1 MISPAWQ
8 PPQEGLSKRA
18 VEILRLLAEGL
29 ADREIAERLV
39 MTVNTVKWYNRQI
52 YTILGVGNR
61 TQAIARARELH
72 LLDEGNGSAPTAVN
86 GRRPLTHNLPV
97 ESTRFIGRQQDIEAI
112 KQLLHTTH
120 LLTLVGPPGTGKT
133 RLALQVARETAARF
147 RDGVHFI
154 SLAPISDPALFT
166 NTLACAIGLNEAHE
180 QSLLESLK
188 HLLRES
194 QMLLVLD
201 NFEHLL
207 PAAMQL
213 SELMAAA
220 PQLKVLATSREPLH
234 LYGEQEYMVQPLA
247 LPDLAQP
254 DLEVLASYES
264 VALFIQQAR
273 TVRPDFAL
281 TAENALDVANICLR
295 LEGLPLA
302 IELAAARTRLLTP
315 RMLLARLSSRLDT
328 LTGGAH
334 DLPARQ
340 QTLQNTIEWSYNL
353 LNEGE
358 KALFARLAIFRGG
371 FSLEAIEAIG
381 GAASGGDDL
390 PLDLLDGLE
399 SLVNK
404 SLVQQKSLDGDEPR
418 FVMLEMLREYAWE
431 RLRAAASHTAIADRH
446 SDYYLRFIAEREA
459 ALHGADPPAAVA
471 EIWPDLDNIRQ
482 AWHWA
487 VERVAEQRAAASFHA
502 AIDGL
507 AAFYEVASLFEEG
520 QGAFERAVERLKPGD
535 WEIGD
540 QRLERVENPQSTI
553 PNPPSAI
560 PNLQSPILT
569 CHLLARVA
577 EFAEWR
583 GAEEQAYAN
592 ALQVVQLAAQL
603 DLPHYRADGLRTL
616 GVVER
621 HRGVTEQAISHLRE
635 AVTLYRSLAGLG
647 QDVQRP
653 LAIAYDW
660 LGLICSDLR
669 RLDEAMEHLE
679 QAAALYA
686 AAGDERG
693 MIFNKGMTAVVLSV
707 IGRLAESAALQ
718 REVLARYEKLDY
730 PIGVARTANNLGLVL
745 LELGDFEEA
754 LVQLD
759 RALEIDLQ
767 TGSIGGYYNT
777 LGNKGEVYLALE
789 QYEQAWE
796 CLQRAGEFFH
806 QGGMRWLESEN
817 LWRLAWLLVQR
828 GEDEQARAAL
838 DQCLRLSP
846 EADNPESFAI
856 AHGLLAEIAWRL
868 GEMGPAAAHFA
879 RAAAAF
885 PAVRRPHTVARLS
898 IISHATFLLEQSQPQ
913 AAESVLAQAW
923 PLLAE
928 ASRNPIIFESHL
940 LQVKISAAH
949 GDHAGAKGQ
958 LTGLLATNLRPA
970 EQAAAHFEW
979 WQLTGEE
986 EHGRQALA
994 RYQELAAHSP
1004 NLLYGRRL
1012 GTLRAWEEALA
1023 AAP

>member
-8 PPQEGLSKRA
+8 SPQEGLSKRA

-52 YTILGVGNR
+52 YSILGVGNR
-61 TQAIARARELH
+61 SQAIARARELH
-72 LLDEGNGSAPTAVN
+72 LLDKGNGTTPTAAN
-86 GRRPLTHNLPV
+86 GRRPTTHNLPV
-97 ESTRFIGRQQDIEAI
+97 ETTRFIGRQQEIEAI

-147 RDGVHFI
+147 RDGVHFV

-166 NTLACAIGLNEAHE
+166 NTLACAIGVNEAHE
-180 QSLLESLK
+180 QPLLETLK
-188 HLLRES
+188 HVLRER

-201 NFEHLL
+201 NFEQLL

-213 SELMAAA
+213 SELLSAA

-234 LYGEQEYMVQPLA
+234 LYGEQEYAVEPLA
-247 LPDLAQP
+247 LPDPAQL
-254 DLEVLASYES
+254 DLEALVACES
-264 VALFIQQAR
+264 VALFLQQAR

-281 TAENALDVANICLR
+281 TAENANDVANICLR

-302 IELAAARTRLLTP
+302 IELAAARIKLLTP
-315 RMLLARLSSRLDT
+315 RMLLARLESRLHT

-358 KALFARLAIFRGG
+358 KVLFARLAIFRGG
-371 FSLEAIEAIG
+371 CSLDAIEAVC
-381 GAASGGDDL
+381 GDGL

-404 SLVQQKSLDGDEPR
+404 SLVQQKALDGGEPR
-418 FVMLEMLREYAWE
+418 FVMLEMLREYGWE
-431 RLRAAASHTAIADRH
+431 RLRAADSHTTIASQH
-446 SDYYLRFIAEREA
+446 SDYYLRFIAERTA

-471 EIWPDLDNIRQ
+471 GIWPDLDNIRQ
-482 AWHWA
+482 AWQWA
-487 VERVAEQRAAASFHA
+487 AEQRTAEPWLPEAAASFHA
-502 AIDGL
+502 AIEGL

-520 QGAFERAVERLKPGD
+520 QGVFERAVERLGSGD
-535 WEIGD
+535 WKA
-540 QRLERVENPQSTI
+540 VEHLQSLT
-553 PNPPSAI
+553 S
-560 PNLQSPILT
+560 NLQSSMVI
-569 CHLLARVA
+569 CYLLARLA
-577 EFAEWR
+577 EFAEWQ
-583 GAEEQAYAN
+583 GAEEQAYTT

-603 DLPHYRADGLRTL
+603 DLPLYRADGLRTL

-635 AVTLYRSLAGLG
+635 AITLYRALAAQA

-669 RLDEAMEHLE
+669 RLDEAMENLE

-693 MIFNKGMTAVVLSV
+693 MVFNKGMTAVVLSV
-707 IGRLAESAALQ
+707 VGRLAESAALQ
-718 REVLARYEKLDY
+718 REVLTRYEKLDY

-745 LELGDFEEA
+745 LELGEFEEA
-754 LVQLD
+754 LAQMD

-767 TGSIGGYYNT
+767 TGSIGGYYNS

-789 QYEQAWE
+789 QYEEAWE
-796 CLQRAGEFFH
+796 CLQRAGHFFH
-806 QGGMRWLESEN
+806 EGGMRWLESEN

-828 GEDEQARAAL
+828 GEYEQAQAAL
-838 DQCLRLSP
+838 DQCLLLSP
-846 EADNPESFAI
+846 EEDNPESFAI
-856 AHGLLAEIAWRL
+856 AYGLLAEIAWYL
-868 GEMGPAAAHFA
+868 GEMEQAAAHFA

-885 PAVRRPHTVARLS
+885 PAVRRHLTVARLS
-898 IISHATFLLEQSQPQ
+898 ITSRATFLLEQGQLQ
-913 AAESVLAQAW
+913 AAETVLAQVW
-923 PLLAE
+923 PFLAE
-928 ASRNPIIFESHL
+928 AGRNPVVFESRL
-940 LQVKISAAH
+940 LQAKIAAAH
-949 GDHAGAKGQ
+949 GDHAGAKEQ
-958 LTGLLATNLRPA
+958 LTGLLVANLRPA
-970 EQAAAHFEW
+970 EQAAAHYEL

-986 EHGRQALA
+986 EDGRQALA
-994 RYQELAAHSP
+994 YYEQLAAHSP
-1004 NLLYGRRL
+1004 NVLYGRRL
-1012 GTLRAWEEALA
+1012 STLRE
-1023 AAP
+1023 